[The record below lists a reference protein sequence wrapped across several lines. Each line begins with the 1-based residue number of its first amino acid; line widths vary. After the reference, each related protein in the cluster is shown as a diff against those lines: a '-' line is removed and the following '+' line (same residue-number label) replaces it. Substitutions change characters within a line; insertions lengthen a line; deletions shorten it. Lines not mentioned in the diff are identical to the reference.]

1 MLGGVWRRVF
11 FMPQRFLRPGI
22 RTSER
27 WNSVSRRAQALYIAI
42 LTLVDDYGRYDGR
55 PAILCADAF
64 TIWNEKHPDDVV
76 TPQDCAAESC
86 GLMRAKLVDFY
97 EVDGKKCLQVLQW
110 EERVRENAKEK
121 WPKNPNPLRNPAESC
136 GILPPSSPPS
146 PPPSPSPTPP
156 PARASLPPVA
166 TPAGNGERVD
176 AVLKLAG
183 QTASK
188 LTPERPAIGSPDIS
202 LTALQQIEERLNTAY
217 KRPSTQRWD
226 YDEETALVEVSKR
239 DGVLEEMAH
248 IFYYRSQMP
257 ADDRKRF
264 FPQSVRALLN
274 NWGPTLDKAR
284 IQAPKPQTKPAV
296 KKIDSKLKPFTP
308 SPELAKKFREQSKI

>member
-1 MLGGVWRRVF
+1 
-11 FMPQRFLRPGI
+11 MPQRFLRPGI
-22 RTSER
+22 RTSDR
-27 WNSVSRRAQALYIAI
+27 FNSVSRTAQVLFVAI

-55 PAILCADAF
+55 PGILCADAF
-64 TIWNEKHPDDVV
+64 TIWNEKHPDDIV

-86 GLMRAKLVDFY
+86 ALQRALLVDFY

-156 PARASLPPVA
+156 PARV
-166 TPAGNGERVD
+166 TPSENGARVEQ
-176 AVLKLAG
+176 VLKAAG
-183 QTASK
+183 KVAEK
-188 LTPERPAIGSPDIS
+188 LRVPEQAGRTDSQQDIN
-202 LTALQQIEERLNTAY
+202 LTALQRIEERLNQVY
-217 KRPSTQRWD
+217 KRPATQRWD
-226 YDEETALVEVSKR
+226 CDEEQQLVQIAKR
-239 DGVLEEMAH
+239 DGVLDEMAH
-248 IFYYRSQMP
+248 IFYYRGQMP
-257 ADDRKRF
+257 SDERRRF

-284 IQAPKPQTKPAV
+284 VQCPRPSEKKAAPKQPTN
-296 KKIDSKLKPFTP
+296 LKPFVQ
-308 SPELAKKFREQSKI
+308 SPELAKKFREAAKV